1 LLDLAGFLGKQPHC
15 EPIATACFSHEL
27 QCDRRDA
34 SASDVCFSS
43 IVSARPHVSKII
55 RQTEA
60 NSPVALHARFRSASI
75 LVSNGRVGA
84 PVVRWFR
91 TNRRFAGTLALF
103 ALALQFTLAF
113 GHIHLRDFAG
123 VPGVAVAQAQATTTD
138 PADDH
143 NPGHSIDGYCLIC
156 ATTNVAGTLV
166 LPDLVALPVPVA
178 SIDTSYG
185 HYCSTSCSRIDH
197 ALFRARAPP
206 FA

>member
-1 LLDLAGFLGKQPHC
+1 
-15 EPIATACFSHEL
+15 
-27 QCDRRDA
+27 
-34 SASDVCFSS
+34 
-43 IVSARPHVSKII
+43 
-55 RQTEA
+55 
-60 NSPVALHARFRSASI
+60 VALHARFRSASI